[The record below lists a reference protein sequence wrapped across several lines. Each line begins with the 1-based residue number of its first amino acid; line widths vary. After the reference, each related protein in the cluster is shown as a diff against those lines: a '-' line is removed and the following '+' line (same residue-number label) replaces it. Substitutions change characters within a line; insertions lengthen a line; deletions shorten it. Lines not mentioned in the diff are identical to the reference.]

1 MESANM
7 KAKELKEKIEGILPQ
22 RLSGVFECYGFDLE
36 ELLTPL
42 KWKPLV
48 LIIGNYSSGKS
59 TFINEFLGMDVQR
72 TGQAPTDDSFTI
84 LTAPEEGEST
94 GELTGS
100 TVVADERFP
109 FSTLRKFGEKLVAHL
124 VMKRIDSDKLKDIA
138 IIDTPGMLDSVTE
151 QDRGYDF
158 LGVIGELARLSDLVV
173 LMFDPHKAGTIKETY
188 KVLRITL
195 PASAGEDRVVF
206 VLNRIDECENL
217 EDLIRAYGTL
227 CWNLSQMTGRKD
239 IPRIFLT
246 YAKIPGKEVPQEFK
260 VWEKEREELK
270 KTLMDAPR
278 MRLFHM
284 LQEVDRAV
292 RELGLVIKAM
302 KRFKEMFISRLK
314 GFVKSVGIAAAFAF
328 LLGDLVMNLL
338 IGYPSDPFL
347 LSLVTG
353 KLCVDSFLW
362 PIIWLLFTIA
372 GGSVYFQKI
381 TFPGFV
387 KSLSS
392 DPDRLV
398 ELTSAYDRDL
408 WERVKP
414 RVAELIEKNAKHQ
427 IWVRHKKNLAKLEKV
442 VKGELQELYEK
453 VRWF

>member
-1 MESANM
+1 MESALPDINR
-7 KAKELKEKIEGILPQ
+7 LKEEIERMLPQ
-22 RLSGVFECYGFDLE
+22 KLSKVFECYGFNIG

-59 TFINEFLGMDVQR
+59 TFINEFLGQDVQR

-84 LTAPEEGEST
+84 LTAPDAEEGP
-94 GELTGS
+94 GDLTGS
-100 TVVADERFP
+100 TIVADERLP
-109 FSTLRKFGEKLVAHL
+109 FVGLRKFGEKLLSHL
-124 VMKRIDSDKLKDIA
+124 VMKRIESEKLRDIA

-158 LGVIGELARLSDLVV
+158 LGVVGELARLSDLIV

-195 PASAGEDRVVF
+195 PASAGEDRVLF

-217 EDLIRAYGTL
+217 EDLVRAYGTL

-246 YAKIPGKEVPQEFK
+246 YANIPGKDVPKEFQ

-270 KTLMDAPR
+270 KALLSAPR

-284 LQEVDRAV
+284 LQEVDKVA

-302 KRFKEMFISRLK
+302 ERFKTLFFERLK
-314 GFVKSVGIAAAFAF
+314 AFAKSMAISGLFAF
-328 LLGDLVMNLL
+328 LLGDLIMNLL
-338 IGYPSDPFL
+338 TGYPENPFL
-347 LSLVTG
+347 FSVVTG
-353 KLCVDSFLW
+353 NLSVDSFLW
-362 PIIWLLFTIA
+362 PVIWLLFTIGA
-372 GGSVYFQKI
+372 GSMYFQKV
-381 TFPGFV
+381 TFPNFV
-387 KSLSS
+387 KNCSS
-392 DPDRLV
+392 DPDGLV
-398 ELTSAYDRDL
+398 DLESAYDRDL
-408 WERVKP
+408 WARIKP
-414 RVAELIEKNAKHQ
+414 RVVELIKKKARHQ
-427 IWVRHKKNLAKLEKV
+427 IWVRHRKNLGKV
-442 VKGELQELYEK
+442 KDFIKKDLQSFYEK
-453 VRWF
+453 VKRF